1 MKSIQII
8 IGEKRIK
15 QKRIVVIYDTFLQK
29 YKLISNKKIK
39 VIELFDLLT
48 NLEFSCK
55 HSFPNELILV
65 LLKEV
70 LQCVAMVIE
79 EVQGIVDLLE
89 DK

>member
-39 VIELFDLLT
+39 VIELFD
-48 NLEFSCK
+48 
-55 HSFPNELILV
+55 ELH
-65 LLKEV
+65 
-70 LQCVAMVIE
+70 
-79 EVQGIVDLLE
+79 
-89 DK
+89 